1 MIKIIEVTDI
11 RVVSVSDLNKN
22 SFDKGEDPMSLLTL
36 IFYFIV
42 IRPQTKERKEHEE
55 QLNSL
60 VKGDRVLSSGGV
72 LGKIVEFQGK
82 DNDIII
88 IDTECN
94 GKLKMKKSFILKKL
108 NNTKDN
114 S

>member
-42 IRPQTKERKEHEE
+42 EPRFHSQPVFIR
-55 QLNSL
+55 
-60 VKGDRVLSSGGV
+60 
-72 LGKIVEFQGK
+72 
-82 DNDIII
+82 
-88 IDTECN
+88 IDST
-94 GKLKMKKSFILKKL
+94 GLY
-108 NNTKDN
+108 TV
-114 S
+114 